1 MWACQLL
8 TLHVLTGCIPTQG
21 LEYET
26 VNLGP
31 PKPPCNQDRL
41 ATLRALECTEGPPNP
56 ELGMVMPQPLPPS
69 LFPRRVPDRAQTSC
83 GCTVNGLADH

>member
-1 MWACQLL
+1 M
-8 TLHVLTGCIPTQG
+8 QG

-56 ELGMVMPQPLPPS
+56 ELGMVTLRPS
-69 LFPRRVPDRAQTSC
+69 LCFHERHPGSLQTSR
-83 GCTVNGLADH
+83 GYNHNRLATILHLHDNSGICIYICKVRS